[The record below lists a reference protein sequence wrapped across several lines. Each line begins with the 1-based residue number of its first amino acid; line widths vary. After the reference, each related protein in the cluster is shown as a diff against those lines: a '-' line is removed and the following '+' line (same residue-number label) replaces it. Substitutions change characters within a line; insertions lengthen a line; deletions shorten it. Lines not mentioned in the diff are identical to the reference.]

1 MYKDV
6 YMDADYYIKQLGL
19 KPLIKNDYL
28 KEIYISEKGYSSWA
42 YYLLR
47 ERDIF
52 PFHKILSDGSWQY
65 CAGGPLNLIII
76 NKDNELETITIG
88 ADLNKNQRFLHVV
101 APNEWFAATPTIGSE
116 FTLISHCIAPQYKYS
131 EDFCGYYE
139 EIAELIPEDL
149 DIAKRF
155 CCLRGEND
163 EYIFNSEFG
172 YR

>member
-1 MYKDV
+1 MDV
-6 YMDADYYIKQLGL
+6 DDYIKHLGL

-28 KEIYISEKGYSSWA
+28 KEIYISEKGHSSWA

-47 ERDIF
+47 EGDIF

-65 CAGGPLNLIII
+65 CAGGPLNLMVI
-76 NKDNELETITIG
+76 NKKNELNGFRIG
-88 ADLNKNQRFLHVV
+88 PNWDQGHAFLHVV
-101 APNEWFAATPTIGSE
+101 APGEWFAATPAKGSQ

-139 EIAELIPEDL
+139 EISKLIPNDL

-155 CCLRGEND
+155 CCVHGEND